1 MTSPTKTQRQLRY
14 LLLGTLFVWAFLIN
28 ISYGSVE
35 ISIRNIIESVMGNN
49 LQEPQLDYII
59 HQYRIPKAIT
69 AVIVGAGL
77 SISGLLMQTLF
88 KNPLAGPYVLGV
100 SSGAS
105 LGAALYLMGASALSA
120 FLPHWLMGNWST
132 TIAASIGS
140 FTVLFIVAFVATRIK
155 NTMALLIIGLMFG
168 SLSSA
173 IVSILAFFSSKESL
187 QRFVFWTYG
196 NLGNLRPSEIGV
208 LGLFVGIGSLLSIL
222 NTNALNTMLLGDDYA
237 ISLGVSLK
245 KTHLTILITT
255 GLIAGSITALVGPIA
270 FLGLAV
276 PHICRLIWDTSNHKI
291 LIPTCLIMG
300 AIFMLISDSISQLP
314 GSANVLPIN
323 AVTALFGS
331 PIVIWLLIRKKQ
343 IQL

>member
-1 MTSPTKTQRQLRY
+1 
-14 LLLGTLFVWAFLIN
+14 
-28 ISYGSVE
+28 
-35 ISIRNIIESVMGNN
+35 
-49 LQEPQLDYII
+49 
-59 HQYRIPKAIT
+59 
-69 AVIVGAGL
+69 
-77 SISGLLMQTLF
+77 
-88 KNPLAGPYVLGV
+88 
-100 SSGAS
+100 
-105 LGAALYLMGASALSA
+105 
-120 FLPHWLMGNWST
+120 
-132 TIAASIGS
+132 
-140 FTVLFIVAFVATRIK
+140 
-155 NTMALLIIGLMFG
+155 
-168 SLSSA
+168 
-173 IVSILAFFSSKESL
+173 
-187 QRFVFWTYG
+187 
-196 NLGNLRPSEIGV
+196 
-208 LGLFVGIGSLLSIL
+208 VGIGSLLSIL

-245 KTHLTILITT
+245 KTHLIILITT